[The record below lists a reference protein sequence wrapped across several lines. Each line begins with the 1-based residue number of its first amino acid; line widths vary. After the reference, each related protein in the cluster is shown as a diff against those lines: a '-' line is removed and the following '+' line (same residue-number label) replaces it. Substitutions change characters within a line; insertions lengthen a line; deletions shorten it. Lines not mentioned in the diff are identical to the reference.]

1 MWGEASFVK
10 LVDTTNAEISLT
22 VRRPLRSSVTRGGDH
37 PKRTLP
43 KHIPSHDE
51 MRSRMR
57 VRRLVN
63 MGLESDIVSRIRVHG
78 SIHDCS
84 RERCIYQQQGVLIR
98 YAGKLSS
105 EVRLKGVIAADVV
118 RDGVG
123 DFEVL
128 KSTGGDLE
136 VVLWVT
142 PRAEAVVSGVG
153 KDRRVVKVGGIY
165 FCIRTGTQQYL
176 PEALPCVQ
184 SQ

>member
-10 LVDTTNAEISLT
+10 LAAITNAEISPT

-57 VRRLVN
+57 VRRLVK

-78 SIHDCS
+78 GIHNCL
-84 RERCIYQQQGVLIR
+84 RERRVDQQHGVLIR

-105 EVRLKGVIAADVV
+105 EVRPKGVIAADVV

-136 VVLWVT
+136 VVLWVS

-153 KDRRVVKVGGIY
+153 KDRRVVKVRSIY
-165 FCIRTGTQQYL
+165 FCVRTGTQQSL
-176 PEALPCVQ
+176 AEALPCVQ